1 MFGTRKNFNQHRTK
15 DEVNRK
21 PRACLE
27 MYFSFCFQK
36 LVLEDENKKIYI
48 YLVGFQ
54 MKTLF
59 GLIPYGW
66 LFSQLDES
74 DIFHKT

>member
-1 MFGTRKNFNQHRTK
+1 VFGTRKNFNQHRTK

-27 MYFSFCFQK
+27 MYFSFSVFK
-36 LVLEDENKKIYI
+36 NLFWKMRTKKKK
-48 YLVGFQ
+48 LVGFQ

>member
-1 MFGTRKNFNQHRTK
+1 VFGTRKNFNQHRTK

-36 LVLEDENKKIYI
+36 LVLEDENKKKKK
-48 YLVGFQ
+48 LVGFQ

-59 GLIPYGW
+59 GLIPYG
-66 LFSQLDES
+66 
-74 DIFHKT
+74 